1 MTSSRRGGYREGAG
15 RKPSENK
22 RTVFSFSID
31 AENVDIIR
39 SVDNRSRFI
48 NELLSDYRLR
58 LKNNTQKV
66 II

>member
-58 LKNNTQKV
+58 LKK
-66 II
+66 

>member
-48 NELLSDYRLR
+48 NELLSDYKLR
-58 LKNNTQKV
+58 LKK
-66 II
+66 

>member
-1 MTSSRRGGYREGAG
+1 MAESRRGGYREGAG

-22 RTVFSFSID
+22 RTVFSFSIA

-48 NELLSDYRLR
+48 NELLSDYKLR
-58 LKNNTQKV
+58 LKK
-66 II
+66 

>member
-58 LKNNTQKV
+58 LKK
-66 II
+66 IIRKR

>member
-1 MTSSRRGGYREGAG
+1 MAGSRRGGYREGAG

-58 LKNNTQKV
+58 LKK
-66 II
+66 